1 MRCKSMIKI
10 ELNKDMCDEI
20 DKFVA
25 TMVKE
30 VDFRPNFFDNSE
42 ERSPGEIQE
51 NAIEGKY
58 AELGF
63 YQYIQGTKYEST
75 KLTLIYTNVENGMT
89 EILKLPIEA
98 PHTRLKLNHL
108 L

>member
-1 MRCKSMIKI
+1 MIKI

-30 VDFRPNFFDNSE
+30 VDFRPNFLIIQKNEAQEKFKKMLLKVNMQNSDFISIY
-42 ERSPGEIQE
+42 RALSM
-51 NAIEGKY
+51 KV
-58 AELGF
+58 
-63 YQYIQGTKYEST
+63 T

>member
-1 MRCKSMIKI
+1 MIKI

-63 YQYIQGTKYEST
+63 YQYIQGTKYESN
-75 KLTLIYTNVENGMT
+75 KINLDIYQRGNGMP